1 MYSDTSHSS
10 DRHELA
16 HRSSNGLD
24 VSLVWA
30 RSTNT
35 VSVCVYDEQFDEEFE
50 IAVDPGTS
58 PLAVFTHPFAYAA
71 RQGIEYGDLRAAA

>member
-1 MYSDTSHSS
+1 MNTDTHIS

-24 VSLVWA
+24 VSLIWA

-35 VSVCVYDEQFDEEFE
+35 VSVCVYDELYDEEFE
-50 IAVDPGTS
+50 IEVAPGTS

-71 RQGIEYGDLRAAA
+71 RQGIEYGGLEAAA

>member
-1 MYSDTSHSS
+1 MQNDSHHFS

-35 VSVCVYDEQFDEEFE
+35 VSVYVYDELFDEAFE
-50 IAVDPGTS
+50 IDVDPGTS

-71 RQGIEYGDLRAAA
+71 RQGIEYGGLEAAA